1 MKDYL
6 RRLEQKHDDLERAHR
21 ILKESFNDFERMLN
35 KAYEKNALLELEV
48 DEKEV
53 LQEKLQRLMD
63 ETRGMCKKKKNK
75 LYIYIYNYIY
85 FLEINIF

>member
-63 ETRGMCKKKKNK
+63 ETRGIHESI
-75 LYIYIYNYIY
+75 LI
-85 FLEINIF
+85 LSTA

>member
-63 ETRGMCKKKKNK
+63 ETRGITTTTGTRTNAKLKVNNK
-75 LYIYIYNYIY
+75 SFFFN
-85 FLEINIF
+85 F